1 MQVEVVLT
9 VPEVD
14 GRLPLLAADLPDAQR
29 EVDDGDLE
37 ELRWFFAGVDAFR
50 LSFSAMHGVVD
61 QEAEVRGLAA
71 ALALRWPEAAAV
83 VAEPRLRTPAPH
95 RVPLHTA
102 PTEAVLVVDGADRAT
117 FPLGPV
123 E

>member
-1 MQVEVVLT
+1 MQVEVLLR

-14 GRLPLLAADLPDAQR
+14 GRLPLLTATAP
-29 EVDDGDLE
+29 EVDDGSVE

-50 LSFSAMHGVVD
+50 LTFSEMHGVVD

-71 ALALRWPEAAAV
+71 SLALRWPEAHPV
-83 VAEPRLRTPAPH
+83 VVEPRLRTGAPH

-102 PTEAVLVVDGADRAT
+102 PPEAVLVVDGADRAT
-117 FPLGPV
+117 FPLGPL

>member
-1 MQVEVVLT
+1 MQVEVLLR

-14 GRLPLLAADLPDAQR
+14 GRLPLLSASARDLD
-29 EVDDGDLE
+29 EGDVE
-37 ELRWFFAGVDAFR
+37 ELRWFFAGVDSFR
-50 LSFSAMHGVVD
+50 LTFSEMHGVVD

-71 ALALRWPEAAAV
+71 SLALRWPEARPV
-83 VAEPRLRTPAPH
+83 VVEPRLQADAPH

-102 PTEAVLVVDGADRAT
+102 PPEAVLVVDGTDRAT
-117 FPLGPV
+117 FPLGPL

>member
-1 MQVEVVLT
+1 MHVEVLLA

-14 GRLPLLAADLPDAQR
+14 GRIPLLSATARDVDA
-29 EVDDGDLE
+29 GDVE
-37 ELRWFFAGVDAFR
+37 ELRWFFAGIDSFR
-50 LSFSAMHGVVD
+50 LTVSQMHGVVD

-71 ALALRWPEAAAV
+71 SLAMRWPEAKPV
-83 VAEPRLRTPAPH
+83 VVEPRLRADGPH

-102 PTEAVLVVDGADRAT
+102 PREAVLVVDGEERAS
-117 FPLGPV
+117 FPLGPL